1 MNKILLLCSAIL
13 AVHISFAQYNFSG
26 SISNENTN
34 EPIPFALIKVK
45 NFETF
50 TTSDFEGNF
59 ALTVRATDTL
69 MIEAFGFEAQQIAVA
84 SQKQMVIKLSILSRE
99 LNPTVITALG
109 LKRNKR
115 DLGYAVQKIQ
125 GKELTA
131 IRNPNVINSMAG
143 RIAGVQTTNGSSGVG
158 SSSRIIIRGETSLS
172 GNNQPLFVV
181 DGVPVSNDFVANNT
195 ENLENDFHEVD
206 YGNGMGDFSSDDI
219 ASITVLKGPG
229 AAALYGSRA
238 ANGVVVIETKDG
250 ETKKGFNITLN
261 SSLTFE
267 QTAFLPQF
275 QNSYGQGAGGVFAY
289 EDGLGGGLGDGGL
302 VSFGPQLNGQLITQ
316 FDGTSTDANGN
327 IIRGGD
333 VIARNGNPINPS
345 AWNANPNNVQS
356 FFQTGVTSQQNVAI
370 STGDKNANY
379 RFSFSR
385 LDNTGTIPNTN
396 YERSN
401 VALTANNQL
410 SKKLRLRTYV
420 NYINS
425 ASDHRP
431 GLGYGSENAMY
442 SFLWMG
448 RQVNTAN
455 AEDYWQDGQ
464 ENFQQFNYNTQWLD
478 NPYFNVYENTNAF
491 NKNRLLGNAALTY
504 AISDNLNLR
513 LRSGMDTYHDLRT
526 SKRAFSTQRFKNG
539 AYREDEV
546 DFMEINTD
554 VLLAYNH
561 KFGTNSSWNVG
572 VGANNFTQKTK
583 YKSLVAGQ
591 LSVPGIYNF
600 GNAKIPLVA
609 SQFNAQKQ
617 INSVYGIFGVN
628 YKRFLYLDAT
638 LRNDW
643 STTLPSTN
651 NSFAYYSAS
660 VAFVLSEVVDMPKW
674 MSYSKI
680 RASTSSVGND
690 TNPFQLNNTYA
701 FNQNYGSYPLLTNS
715 STLLNSDLR
724 PERIN
729 GLEAGAEFYFFKD
742 RLGIDLT
749 VYQNTA
755 TDQIIGVPASA
766 ASGYTNRIING
777 GKIQSKGI
785 EISLTGDLVKQK
797 HFKWTAFANFSKG
810 ASYVLELPE
819 GVDQYT
825 TGYARVYTS
834 ADNSVY
840 YIANP
845 DGGRIGDMYGT
856 GFKKTTEG
864 QIIHDA
870 NGLPIRDGEL
880 RYLGNYNPDFI
891 LGFGNEIRYKNI
903 SLSFLFD
910 WRQGGTIV
918 SRTKAIGST
927 SGVLN
932 ETLDGREDGIIGEG
946 VVNVGTEENPV
957 YETNTTSISAA
968 EYYNQFYN
976 RANEESATYSAS
988 YLKLRQIGLTYSF
1001 PKPMIAKWKIE
1012 DFKISIIGSN
1022 LFTWT
1027 ENPHFDPELS
1037 AMQGTQQNFG
1047 VEDLSYPSSRS
1058 LGFKI
1063 QFKF

>member
-1 MNKILLLCSAIL
+1 MNKILLFCSALL
-13 AVHISFAQYNFSG
+13 AVQFSFAQYNLTG
-26 SISNENTN
+26 TVTDGTTGEKL
-34 EPIPFALIKVK
+34 PFATINVK
-45 NFETF
+45 NTQTF
-50 TTSDFEGNF
+50 ATSDFEGSFTIKVQGN
-59 ALTVRATDTL
+59 DTL
-69 MIEAFGFEAQQIAVA
+69 IVKAFGFEEQTVPVA
-84 SQKQMVIKLSILSRE
+84 NQKTLNLSLSTLSRE
-99 LNPTVITALG
+99 LNPTVVTALG
-109 LKRNKR
+109 LERNKR
-115 DLGYAVQKIQ
+115 DLGYAVQKIEASEIT
-125 GKELTA
+125 G

-250 ETKKGFNITLN
+250 ATTKGFNVTLN
-261 SSLTFE
+261 SAVTFE
-267 QTAFLPQF
+267 QIAFLPEF
-275 QNSYGQGAGGVFAY
+275 QNVYGQGSGGVFAY
-289 EDGLGGGLGDGGL
+289 EDGLGGGIGDGGL
-302 VSFGPQLNGQLITQ
+302 VSFGPQMNGQLITQ
-316 FDGTSTDANGN
+316 FDGTSTDINGN
-327 IIRGGD
+327 TVRGGD
-333 VIARNGNPINPS
+333 VIARNGNLIDPT
-345 AWNANPNNVQS
+345 AWNANPNNVRS

-370 STGDKNANY
+370 SSGNEFSNY

-385 LDNTGTIPNTN
+385 LDNTGTIPNTDYTRN
-396 YERSN
+396 N
-401 VALTANNQL
+401 VALTATNRINDKL
-410 SKKLRLRTYV
+410 KLRTFV

-425 ASDHRP
+425 SSDHRP
-431 GLGYGSENAMY
+431 GLGYGSENALY

-448 RQVNTAN
+448 RQVNLDN
-455 AEDYWQDGQ
+455 AKDYWQAGQ
-464 ENFQQFNYNTQWLD
+464 EDFQQFNYNTQWLD
-478 NPYFNVYENTNAF
+478 NPYFNVFENTNAF
-491 NKNRLLGNAALTY
+491 DKNRLLGNAALTY
-504 AISDNLNLR
+504 TITDKLSLR
-513 LRSGMDTYHDLRT
+513 MRSGIDTYHDLRK

-546 DFMEINTD
+546 DFMEMNTD
-554 VLLAYNH
+554 VLLSYKRN
-561 KFGTNSSWNVG
+561 FGTNSSWNVAA
-572 VGANNFTQKTK
+572 GANNFTQRTQ
-583 YKSLVAGQ
+583 YKSIVAGQ

-600 GNAKIPLVA
+600 GNSKIPLAA

-643 STTLPSTN
+643 STTLPADN
-651 NSFAYYSAS
+651 NSFAYYSTA
-660 VAFVLSEVVDMPKW
+660 VAFVLSQVVDLPKW
-674 MSYSKI
+674 FTYAKF

-690 TNPFQLNNTYA
+690 TDPYQLRNTYA
-701 FNQNYGSYPLLTNS
+701 FNQNYGSFPLLTNS
-715 STLLNSDLR
+715 STLLNANLR

-729 GLEAGAEFYFFKD
+729 GLEAGGEFYFFNDK
-742 RLGIDLT
+742 LGMDIA

-755 TDQIIGVPASA
+755 IDQIISVPASA

-785 EISLTGDLVKQK
+785 EISLTADIIRKKNFG
-797 HFKWTAFANFSKG
+797 WTAFTNFSKG

-834 ADNSVY
+834 TDNSVY

-856 GFKKTTEG
+856 GFKKTEEG
-864 QIIHDA
+864 RIIYDA
-870 NGLPIRDGEL
+870 NGLPVRDGEL

-891 LGFGNEIRYKNI
+891 VGLGNEIRFKNFTFNV
-903 SLSFLFD
+903 LVD

-918 SRTKAIGST
+918 SRTRAIGST
-927 SGVLN
+927 SGVLA
-932 ETLDGREDGIIGEG
+932 ETLDGREEGIIGDG

-957 YETNTTSISAA
+957 YEENSTAISAA

-976 RANEESATYSAS
+976 RANEESSTYSAT
-988 YLKLRQIGLTYSF
+988 YLKIRQIGLTYAF
-1001 PKPMIAKWKIE
+1001 PKSITAKWKIE
-1012 DFKISIIGSN
+1012 DFSVSVIGTN
-1022 LFTWT
+1022 IFTWT

-1037 AMQGTQQNFG
+1037 AMQGTQQTFG